1 MRLRDR
7 RVTAARP
14 LVTTTLTAAL
24 VMVGGSLQ
32 ACSIADA
39 VDLPTGV
46 AASAAATP
54 FGPSPGRTHRASAP
68 AVTDLPANGRFDY
81 QIGHPYP
88 LPDGVRVVSRD
99 RLATPAVGAYNICYV
114 NAFQT
119 QPGESTWW
127 KEHHDDLLLRDAGG
141 GYVVDDEWNEI
152 LLDISTPAKRI
163 AVASIVTA
171 WIDDCAT
178 SGYDGV
184 EPDNIDSYERSA
196 GLLDPS
202 DGLAFLGLLT
212 HAAHARGLAIGQ
224 KNSADLAAAGR
235 RLGVDFAVVEEC
247 GAYDECGA
255 YTAAYGGQVVDIEY
269 TRDGFRAACDS
280 VGDSISIVL
289 RDLDVS
295 PPGSG
300 SYVYDEC

>member
-1 MRLRDR
+1 MGLGNRRITAAPP
-7 RVTAARP
+7 RVTAA
-14 LVTTTLTAAL
+14 VAAAL
-24 VMVGGSLQ
+24 VMVGVSLQ
-32 ACSIADA
+32 GCSTADA
-39 VDLPTGV
+39 ADIPADAAPITG
-46 AASAAATP
+46 ATSV
-54 FGPSPGRTHRASAP
+54 GSSPGGAPSASAP
-68 AVTDLPANGRFDY
+68 AVTKLPANGRFDY

-99 RLATPAVGAYNICYV
+99 RSAPPAAGAYNICYV

-119 QPGESTWW
+119 QPGELSWW

-141 GYVVDDEWNEI
+141 GYVVDNEWDEI
-152 LLDISTPAKRI
+152 LLDISTPAKRT

-171 WIDDCAT
+171 WIDGCAT
-178 SGYDGV
+178 DGYDGV

-212 HAAHARGLAIGQ
+212 EAAHAKGIAIGQ
-224 KNSADLAAAGR
+224 KNAADLAAAGR
-235 RLGVDFAVVEEC
+235 QLGVDFAVVEEC
-247 GAYDECGA
+247 GAYDECNA

-269 TRDGFRAACDS
+269 TRDGFRVACDS
-280 VGDSISIVL
+280 VGDAISVVL

-295 PPGSG
+295 PPGSAG
-300 SYVYDEC
+300 YVYDEC